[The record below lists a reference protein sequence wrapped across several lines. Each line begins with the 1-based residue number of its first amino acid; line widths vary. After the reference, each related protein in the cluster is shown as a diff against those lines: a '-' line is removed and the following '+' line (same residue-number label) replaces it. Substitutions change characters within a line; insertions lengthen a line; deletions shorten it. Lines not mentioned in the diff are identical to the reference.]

1 MRSRRTQAPH
11 TSRPRATRLGGLVA
25 ALLTA
30 PLALGTLAAT
40 ALPAAAE
47 PWGAN
52 VAYDGPVVA
61 GKDLPLLITCSSD
74 QILPA
79 IGATWKTSEG
89 HDGTA
94 TFARDNAE
102 SKNFT
107 ATARFDATGPH
118 ELTVTCLYDQD
129 GSIQD
134 TVSVDVEQ
142 APVVVEDTTTAI
154 RFFPAVVEPHNP
166 ISVEAKVVGTA
177 GIAQGGSVQFS
188 LRGQAVGSPVPLQD
202 NGYAVT
208 SIPNPGAGSWA
219 VTATYSG
226 TGSYKAST
234 ETKNVWVKT
243 KSIVTAAIPDRVR
256 APQTTLHA
264 AVVQAPDFPAPTGT
278 ITFRYSEGAV
288 LGKVQLVDSTAVL
301 QLPSLAPGVYEDVIA
316 VYSGDENYGDGGS
329 GYRDMIVDPPLPTT
343 PVKNTS
349 AVTLDVPAT
358 ITGTQVP
365 VKVKVEPGMQWTSMG
380 VAGVEHPEGTVEI
393 SLGKG
398 GPLLKATLVQGTASV
413 TFDGVAPGTYEVL
426 ASYTGDKHFESSAGS
441 ATTTVTAPV
450 VTPPVVTPPTTPAPD
465 LSGST
470 STLPAGGTITLVA
483 RDFLP
488 GETVSFYLHSDPIF
502 LGTAVADAN
511 GVATLV
517 VAIPA
522 GAPAGEH
529 HVRATGATSQRTAE
543 IPVTVTA
550 AAPVVTAPI
559 VTVPVAAAP
568 VAAAPAAKP
577 AQAPAV
583 AAPLASTGAEVGSTA
598 LLVSVLLGSGALLLV
613 GRRRFATS
621 AH

>member
-1 MRSRRTQAPH
+1 MRTRRTPAPH
-11 TSRPRATRLGGLVA
+11 TSRPRATRLRGLVA

-47 PWGAN
+47 PWGGQ
-52 VAYDGPVVA
+52 VAYDGPVVV
-61 GKDLPLLITCSSD
+61 GKDLPILITCPD
-74 QILPA
+74 DEMLPSVGA
-79 IGATWKTSEG
+79 IWEITGGRHGEAVFARSN
-89 HDGTA
+89 DGTKNYSA
-94 TFARDNAE
+94 TVV
-102 SKNFT
+102 
-107 ATARFDATGPH
+107 FDAVGDQ
-118 ELTVTCLYDQD
+118 ELMVTCELAEG
-129 GSIQD
+129 GSIQFP
-134 TVSVDVEQ
+134 TYVDVEP
-142 APVVVEDTTTAI
+142 APVVEDTTTAI
-154 RFFPAVVEPHNP
+154 RFFPAAVEPRNP

-188 LRGQAVGSPVPLQD
+188 LRGQAVGSPVPLQS

-208 SIPNPGAGSWA
+208 DIPNPGPGSWA

-226 TGSYKAST
+226 TELYKSST

-243 KSIVTAAIPDRVR
+243 TSIVTAAIPDRVR

-278 ITFRYSEGAV
+278 ITFRYSEGAI
-288 LGKVQLVDSTAVL
+288 LGKVQLVNSTAVL
-301 QLPSLAPGVYEDVIA
+301 QLPDLAPGVYEDVIA
-316 VYSGDENYGDGGS
+316 IYSGDENYGDGGS
-329 GYRDMIVDPPLPTT
+329 GYRDMIVDPPIPTS
-343 PVKNTS
+343 PVKNAS
-349 AVTLDVPAT
+349 AVTVSVPLA

-365 VKVKVEPGMQWTSMG
+365 VTVKVEPGMHETSVG
-380 VAGVEHPEGTVEI
+380 VASVATPSGTVAI
-393 SLGKG
+393 TLGKG
-398 GPLLKATLVQGTASV
+398 GPRQKVTLVDGTASV
-413 TFDGVAPGTYEVL
+413 VFDGVAPGTYEVE
-426 ASYTGDKHFESSAGS
+426 ASYAGDKYFDVGAGY
-441 ATTTVTAPV
+441 APTTVTA
-450 VTPPVVTPPTTPAPD
+450 PVVTPPTTPAPD

-529 HVRATGATSQRTAE
+529 HVRATGATSLRTAE

-559 VTVPVAAAP
+559 VTVPVVAAPAAAE
-568 VAAAPAAKP
+568 PAAKP

-583 AAPLASTGAEVGSTA
+583 AAPLASTGADLGSTA
-598 LLVSVLLGSGALLLV
+598 LLVSVLLGSGALLLA
-613 GRRRFATS
+613 GRRRFATP
-621 AH
+621 AR

>member
-1 MRSRRTQAPH
+1 MRTRRTPAPR
-11 TSRPRATRLGGLVA
+11 TSRPRATRLRGLVA

-47 PWGAN
+47 PWGGQ
-52 VAYDGPVVA
+52 VAYDGPVVV
-61 GKDLPLLITCSSD
+61 GKDLPILITCPD
-74 QILPA
+74 DEMLPSVGA
-79 IGATWKTSEG
+79 IWEITGGRHGEAVFARSN
-89 HDGTA
+89 DGTKNYSA
-94 TFARDNAE
+94 TVV
-102 SKNFT
+102 
-107 ATARFDATGPH
+107 FDAVGDQ
-118 ELTVTCLYDQD
+118 ELMVTCELAEG
-129 GSIQD
+129 GSIQFP
-134 TVSVDVEQ
+134 TYVDVEP
-142 APVVVEDTTTAI
+142 APVVEDTTTAI
-154 RFFPAVVEPHNP
+154 RFFPAAVEPRNP

-188 LRGQAVGSPVPLQD
+188 LRGQAVGSPVPLQS

-208 SIPNPGAGSWA
+208 DIPNPGPGSWA

-226 TGSYKAST
+226 TELYKSST

-243 KSIVTAAIPDRVR
+243 TSIVTAAIPDRVR

-278 ITFRYSEGAV
+278 ITFRYSEGAI
-288 LGKVQLVDSTAVL
+288 LGKVQLVNSTAVL
-301 QLPSLAPGVYEDVIA
+301 QLPDLAPGVYEDVIA
-316 VYSGDENYGDGGS
+316 IYSGDENYGDGGS
-329 GYRDMIVDPPLPTT
+329 GYRDMIVDPPIPTT
-343 PVKNTS
+343 PVKNAS
-349 AVTLDVPAT
+349 AVTVSVPLA

-365 VKVKVEPGMQWTSMG
+365 VTVKVEPGMHETSVG
-380 VAGVEHPEGTVEI
+380 VASVATPSGTVAI
-393 SLGKG
+393 TLGKG
-398 GPLLKATLVQGTASV
+398 GPRQKVTLVDGTASV
-413 TFDGVAPGTYEVL
+413 VFDGVAPGTYEVE
-426 ASYTGDKHFESSAGS
+426 ASYAGDKYFDVGAGY
-441 ATTTVTAPV
+441 APTTVTA
-450 VTPPVVTPPTTPAPD
+450 PVVTPPTTPAPD

-502 LGTAVADAN
+502 LGTAVADKN

-529 HVRATGATSQRTAE
+529 HVRATGATSLRTAE

-568 VAAAPAAKP
+568 AAAEPAAKP

-583 AAPLASTGAEVGSTA
+583 AAPLASTGADLGSTT
-598 LLVSVLLGSGALLLV
+598 LLVSVLLGSGALLLA
-613 GRRRFATS
+613 GRRRFATP
-621 AH
+621 AR